1 MPARNGKS
9 KAARIAEE
17 IAQTVNAAQPV
28 ALETVDFSDT
38 ERPKTCLEVD
48 FPILGLRGFVWMRRP
63 EVAGSGAAR
72 LRWSH
77 A

>member
-1 MPARNGKS
+1 M
-9 KAARIAEE
+9 
-17 IAQTVNAAQPV
+17 
-28 ALETVDFSDT
+28 
-38 ERPKTCLEVD
+38 RPSGITDGILDKEKT
-48 FPILGLRGFVWMRRP
+48 GLRGFVWMRRP

>member
-1 MPARNGKS
+1 MTMRPEPFGDGATRWF
-9 KAARIAEE
+9 AARYR
-17 IAQTVNAAQPV
+17 VVSDLLNR
-28 ALETVDFSDT
+28 AL
-38 ERPKTCLEVD
+38 P
-48 FPILGLRGFVWMRRP
+48 GFVWMRRP